1 MFHQCSSSYWR
12 AAHFSQDAWWLS
24 KSVQH
29 DLILNENGHLWSGF
43 RCISWSKDEGTDWLQ
58 IQSLQVTWSRCWAR
72 NEEQQHYPAHSSK
85 TQRSLCHSVKAKSSP
100 PDHEWHGTIGCRQE
114 QWASISKKYYK
125 QKNILLQSFSD
136 RGREGR
142 KEGRKCIC
150 ANVCYAPAFPT
161 PQRSGLWSS
170 IPPLG
175 GGGVTRGISSA

>member
-1 MFHQCSSSYWR
+1 MLGGCPSLFSMILFSMRTATSGPDSGAFREAKMREPTGYKSNLCRSLDPDVELVMRNSNTILHILRRLREACATPSKQNLLR
-12 AAHFSQDAWWLS
+12 QIMNGMGPLAADRS
-24 KSVQH
+24 
-29 DLILNENGHLWSGF
+29 NGHLYQKN
-43 RCISWSKDEGTDWLQ
+43 ITSK
-58 IQSLQVTWSRCWAR
+58 
-72 NEEQQHYPAHSSK
+72 
-85 TQRSLCHSVKAKSSP
+85 
-100 PDHEWHGTIGCRQE
+100 
-114 QWASISKKYYK
+114 
-125 QKNILLQSFSD
+125 KNILLQSFSD